1 MRDTFKFYICPIVSK
16 KYLNNF
22 SYENL
27 KIVQTKEI
35 FYSDIL
41 VKEGQRLNK
50 IEMANLGH
58 LLTLRLKSLKDCRIT
73 SKLTQKSTSQ
83 LEGG

>member
-1 MRDTFKFYICPIVSK
+1 MCDTFKFYICPIVSK

-22 SYENL
+22 GYENL

-50 IEMANLGH
+50 IEIAN